1 MTRYIDDEF
10 MLAFEN
16 DGVLM
21 LEWKDS
27 TKSLC
32 DDKFKVEAV
41 KFEKIIRQLESKC
54 IIVDMR
60 DFQYNL
66 CQELLDWRVENII
79 TAYNEIGVKKFAF
92 ISDKEMVNQD
102 DPKNTFVTK
111 YFKTVEESMEWL
123 DCE

>member
-1 MTRYIDDEF
+1 
-10 MLAFEN
+10 
-16 DGVLM
+16 
-21 LEWKDS
+21 
-27 TKSLC
+27 
-32 DDKFKVEAV
+32 
-41 KFEKIIRQLESKC
+41 
-54 IIVDMR
+54 MR

-66 CQELLDWRVENII
+66 SQELLDWRVENII

-111 YFKTVEESMEWL
+111 YFKTVEASREWL